1 MFFVGLCVWI
11 CPEAL
16 RLYAVC
22 PYAVCL
28 YAALGCGGLQSV
40 LGGLGPSRVI

>member
-1 MFFVGLCVWI
+1 MCFVWLSAWI
-11 CPEAL
+11 CLDAL

-28 YAALGCGGLQSV
+28 YAVLGCGGLQSV